1 MIHFFESPRA
11 NMVPL
16 QGNFALSP
24 HSLPSKM
31 IISNRSNDSSRH
43 FFRGR
48 ALSENREVTIAW
60 DDSFFGLSVDS
71 SQIGSRFQGPVSLAD
86 DMLVE
91 SIRRI
96 VSGPLSIAPV
106 TVQDLLIGDD
116 QVAIPVSGSP
126 ALVLLALKPLIEQL
140 VSVGI
145 PHSCI
150 RVVCMPE
157 DLPEYRSALPSD
169 IQVDPHDS
177 TLTDQKAYLAST
189 RAGTR
194 IYLNRNLLDS
204 DIVIPLIV
212 AEPVG
217 QGPRMGYLSGFW
229 PMFSDDETRSSLKNR
244 FSDNPKNVRK
254 EVSEV
259 LWLSGLHLAIVAVPA
274 ARGLASVQAI
284 APAKVQKMTHKL
296 VRDGW
301 NINLSGDHTNVLL
314 TFESDSP
321 EHLDHIA
328 LNKYLDLALRFSKTA
343 DKVALVF
350 QFPSSELDQLNRLH
364 PSKLQKLPWIK
375 TLSRIGELTKL
386 FCLSNLPDEIVDH
399 CDIFALE
406 APSELARL
414 VERNNNWL
422 IVENAN
428 RARL

>member
-1 MIHFFESPRA
+1 M
-11 NMVPL
+11 
-16 QGNFALSP
+16 
-24 HSLPSKM
+24 
-31 IISNRSNDSSRH
+31 
-43 FFRGR
+43 
-48 ALSENREVTIAW
+48 
-60 DDSFFGLSVDS
+60 
-71 SQIGSRFQGPVSLAD
+71 LA
-86 DMLVE
+86 E

-96 VSGPLSIAPV
+96 VSGPVSTAPV
-106 TVQDLLIGDD
+106 TIQDLLIGDD
-116 QVAIPVSGSP
+116 QVAIPVSGNP
-126 ALVLLALKPLIEQL
+126 TLVLLALGPLIDQL
-140 VSVGI
+140 ASMGI
-145 PHSCI
+145 PNACI
-150 RVVCMPE
+150 RVVCIPE

-177 TLTDQKAYLAST
+177 TLTDRKAYLAST

-254 EVSEV
+254 EISEV
-259 LWLSGLHLAIVAVPA
+259 LWLSGLHLAIIAVPA

-296 VRDGW
+296 VSNGW
-301 NINLSGDHTNVLL
+301 NLNLGTDHSNVLL

-321 EHLDHIA
+321 DQIDQVA
-328 LNKYLDLALRFSKTA
+328 LSKYLDLALKFSKTA
-343 DKVALVF
+343 DLVTLAF
-350 QFPSSELDQLNRLH
+350 QLPGSELDQLNQMHSL
-364 PSKLQKLPWIK
+364 KLQKLGWIK
-375 TLSRIGELTKL
+375 TLYRIGQQTKL

-399 CDIFALE
+399 CDIIALE

-414 VERNNNWL
+414 VERNSHWL